1 MGKRFGFPGNE
12 KLKSRK
18 AIEALYLSGKSFAHF
33 PIRVHYRFVETE
45 PSGKVLVGVA
55 VSKRHFKRA
64 VDRNRIKRLLR
75 EAYRLQKIT
84 ITELMQLTPGQL
96 HIFFTYTDKA
106 LPKFETVFTTVQQCL
121 SRLIKQIEQQNAGT
135 A

>member
-1 MGKRFGFPGNE
+1 MAKRFGFSVSE

-33 PIRVHYRFVETE
+33 PIRVHYRFVEKE
-45 PSGKVLVGVA
+45 PAGRVLVGVA

-75 EAYRLQKIT
+75 EAYRLQKIDLA
-84 ITELMQLTPGQL
+84 ESMQSTNGQL
-96 HIFFTYTDKA
+96 HVFFTYTDKV
-106 LPKFETVFTTVQQCL
+106 LPRFEYVYVTVQQCL
-121 SRLIKQIEQQNAGT
+121 NRLIKQIEQQNAGT